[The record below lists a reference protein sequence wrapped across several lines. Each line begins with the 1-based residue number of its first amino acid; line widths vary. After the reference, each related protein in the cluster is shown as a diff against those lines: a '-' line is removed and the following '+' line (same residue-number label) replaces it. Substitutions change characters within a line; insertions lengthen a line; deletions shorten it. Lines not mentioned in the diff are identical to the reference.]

1 MNTERVEPRR
11 GSARRTILIVAAI
24 IGVLLIMYGFTLGPA
39 HYANATAKSASGID
53 AVEIGG
59 GARIT
64 PAEGWSIEPQIENL
78 VAFPAPLPSITS
90 WSVLFGGGGSQLRS
104 PDHELVV
111 EFTTHSGEDPA
122 SLLDEAAGI
131 EEASGVRSETLESGL
146 ALQHVDGARKSSPSS
161 VRRTPCSSE
170 RARTATTSIPIDP
183 RSRRCSRASNTPL
196 AESMRR
202 PTRR

>member
-64 PAEGWSIEPQIENL
+64 PAEGWSIEPQVENL

-146 ALQHVDGARKSSPSS
+146 ALQHVDG
-161 VRRTPCSSE
+161 RTEIVAVVGETDPVLV
-170 RARTATTSIPIDP
+170 RARTNGDDIDP
-183 RSRRCSRASNTPL
+183 YRPAISEL
-196 AESMRR
+196 LESIEH
-202 PTRR
+202 PAG